1 MSITTTNVFEL
12 DWPES
17 SMTRDILENLRN
29 HFGGSVPDAADEESV
44 LSLVSECVE
53 VLIKTED
60 MVPLFKDTHLK
71 DRDARSFANRH
82 IVSVDPPTFE
92 ALRRRARPDYIE
104 VVVRRRIAF
113 HPTEMK
119 KVIKTVMVDGVEYQ
133 NASMERVLGHLKET
147 EEVFSVFAYPKT
159 IRVFS
164 AEKI

>member
-1 MSITTTNVFEL
+1 MSIALTNVYQLE
-12 DWPES
+12 WPES
-17 SMTRDILENLRN
+17 FLTPDILEKVRN

-44 LSLVSECVE
+44 LPLVRGCVE
-53 VLIKTED
+53 VLVKTENI
-60 MVPLFKDTHLK
+60 PLFQDYHLK
-71 DRDARSFANRH
+71 DRDSRSFINRQ
-82 IVSVDPPTFE
+82 IVRVDPPAFVV
-92 ALRRRARPDYIE
+92 LRRRAQPDYFE
-104 VVVRRRIAF
+104 VVVRRRVTF

-133 NASMERVLGHLKET
+133 NSSMERVLGPLKET